1 MRCTRRLAAYAIL
14 AMSISTLPCFSAGW
28 VGRPWHQNT
37 NATTWQ
43 ALQENY
49 APFEQLFEALV
60 ERADVVRVAANT
72 NYPRLELVQTWT
84 VDAGVVTNVIGTN

>member
-1 MRCTRRLAAYAIL
+1 
-14 AMSISTLPCFSAGW
+14 
-28 VGRPWHQNT
+28 
-37 NATTWQ
+37 
-43 ALQENY
+43 LQENY